1 MPNRAAVR
9 ADYTNKR
16 AQASPVRDR
25 TFWEPKRRPSVSL
38 PVGIVKLLVRGNRMS
53 SAKLHIANSVD
64 QSQTDFKASLIAL
77 IPHLRAFATVMCRD
91 RELAK
96 DLTQETLVKAW
107 RAQGSFEPGSNLRA
121 WLFTILR
128 NEFLTYRRRASRQA
142 TWNEDT
148 VASRPVDCGQQWSSE
163 LSDIGRAL
171 HGLSIGQCEALIL
184 TMVGGFSYDEAA
196 RICSCSVGTV
206 KSRVFRARAALTA
219 MLDGSASLPPRRS
232 PGEGSGLDQVLAHL
246 PSTLSAH
253 GNPALSPPG

>member
-1 MPNRAAVR
+1 MSLDPTLREQILAAV
-9 ADYTNKR
+9 
-16 AQASPVRDR
+16 
-25 TFWEPKRRPSVSL
+25 PS
-38 PVGIVKLLVRGNRMS
+38 
-53 SAKLHIANSVD
+53 
-64 QSQTDFKASLIAL
+64 
-77 IPHLRAFATVMCRD
+77 LRAFAISLSGNVD
-91 RELAK
+91 RAD
-96 DLTQETLVKAW
+96 DLVQETLL
-107 RAQGSFEPGSNLRA
+107 RALANIHSFQPGTNMPA

-148 VASRPVDCGQQWSSE
+148 VASTPVDCGQQWSSE

-171 HGLSIGQCEALIL
+171 RGLSIDQCEALIL

-232 PGEGSGLDQVLAHL
+232 TGR
-246 PSTLSAH
+246 ST
-253 GNPALSPPG
+253 SPC